1 MTGRLEG
8 KVALI
13 SGAAKGQGEAEARVF
28 VAEGAAVVLGDVLD
42 AEGESVAA
50 SLGDRAR
57 YVHLDVSREEDW
69 LQAVRTVTETFG
81 GLDVLI
87 NNAGIIRMGMML
99 DVSLDDY
106 MSVINVNQVGCWLG
120 MKSAGAVMRRGGS
133 IINISSMN
141 GVIPG
146 PGIMSYVASKFAIRG
161 MTKAAALELGPRG
174 IRVNSIHPGAIL
186 TDMSRAGLAHI
197 EGNPLAGL
205 PIPRIGEP
213 EEVARLA
220 LFLASDDASYSTGSE
235 FVIDG
240 GWLVTPALL

>member
-1 MTGRLEG
+1 MTGRLDG

-13 SGAAKGQGEAEARVF
+13 SGAAKGQGEAEARLF

-42 AEGESVAA
+42 AEGERVAD
-50 SLGDRAR
+50 SLGERAL
-57 YVHLDVSREEDW
+57 YVHLDVTRQDDW
-69 LQAVRTVTETFG
+69 VRAVRTVTDSFG

-99 DVSLDDY
+99 DVSLDEY

-120 MKSAGAVMRRGGS
+120 MKSAGAVLRPGGS

-141 GVIPG
+141 GVVPG
-146 PGIMSYVASKFAIRG
+146 AGIMSYVASKFAIRG

-186 TDMSRAGLAHI
+186 TDMARAGLAHI
-197 EGNPLAGL
+197 EGNPLAKL

-220 LFLASDDASYSTGSE
+220 LFLASDDSSYSTGSE
-235 FVIDG
+235 FVIDA
-240 GWLVTPALL
+240 GWLMTPALL